1 MINLFKM
8 ISWKQLL
15 SLVSFSFIIFLVER
29 LMFLLISE
37 YNYQKYGIAIPVIIC
52 LVVLLA
58 SKTVRKIRSLVFSLE
73 SACLISMVLLYLS
86 IKVQP
91 LGTLIDNGFQELSF
105 ITVSIFLVSIILSKV
120 VDKNRLDNNNELSNQ
135 LFNLFYLNT
144 SKAHEIAMLIDNKI
158 MKAIEKEQVSEEL
171 LKYNSSIVFGKK
183 EMALSEMSYS
193 REDSSKKRVY
203 ENFDVKTTKSIM
215 LRKIYESAQKK
226 KAGVNK
232 LATGDL
238 VILNNIELK
247 QMNIDDTIMILN
259 LLQDSKIKNPTTDD
273 IEININKM
281 LDKMLDDFTVDYKF
295 DYCEKEFIIQL
306 PYKSADNFENGY
318 QHNDLQLGIL
328 SLIGIYRGEID
339 FSKKDSISS
348 SFLELI
354 SESYNREGQQS
365 QKNSGMKNSHGNLSS
380 NDIPIEFAHKKLDEK
395 LHLIDVI
402 AIIQELN
409 LDGNT

>member
-281 LDKMLDDFTVDYKF
+281 LDKMLDDFTVNYKF
-295 DYCEKEFIIQL
+295 DYCGKKFIIQL

-348 SFLELI
+348 NFLELI

-380 NDIPIEFAHKKLDEK
+380 NDIPIVFAHKKLDEK